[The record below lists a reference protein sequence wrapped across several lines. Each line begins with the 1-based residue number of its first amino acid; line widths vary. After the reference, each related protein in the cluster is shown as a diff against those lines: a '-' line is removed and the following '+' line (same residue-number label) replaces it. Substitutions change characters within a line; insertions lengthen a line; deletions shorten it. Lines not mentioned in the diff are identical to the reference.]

1 MTIVKLGLLP
11 WSQATDWPAYAD
23 IAVRAEALG
32 YDSLWSWDHLYAI
45 FGDPYQPIFE
55 AYTTLAAW
63 AAMTERIK
71 IGLMV
76 GAITFR
82 NPGLVAKSI
91 VTVDHI
97 SNGRAMCGLG
107 GAWFELEH
115 TAHGIDFGSSVGQ
128 RLDWMDEAAGILR
141 AIFDGETV
149 THDGPRYHA
158 EALVHH
164 PRPVQAHVP
173 IVIGGEGE
181 RKTLRSVAKYA
192 DIWNGAGTVELLTHK
207 GDVLRRHCEE
217 VGRDP
222 AAILWTANCKIF
234 IRDTEAEARRVFED
248 LMAANRTPMDYVADD
263 PTFWMG
269 TPEQIAETMLA
280 YRAIGFDGFINEA
293 PAPYDMESIE
303 RLVGEVKPMVEAG

>member
-11 WSQATDWPAYAD
+11 WSPATAWPASAD
-23 IAVRAEALG
+23 SPARAEALG

-76 GAITFR
+76 GAITMR

-115 TAHGIDFGSSVGQ
+115 TAHGIDFGSSIGQ

-141 AIFDGETV
+141 ALFDGETV
-149 THDGPRYHA
+149 THDGPHYHT

-192 DIWNGAGTVELLTHK
+192 DLWNGAGPGVLQPHK
-207 GDVLRRHCEE
+207 GDVRPRHGEE
-217 VGRDP
+217 AARDP

-234 IRDTEAEARRVFED
+234 IRDTEAEARRGFED
-248 LMAANRTPMDYVADD
+248 LMAAHRTPLDSLGGG
-263 PTFWMG
+263 P
-269 TPEQIAETMLA
+269 P
-280 YRAIGFDGFINEA
+280 
-293 PAPYDMESIE
+293 
-303 RLVGEVKPMVEAG
+303 